1 MGMGTKTLSIS
12 DDAYRRLRA
21 AKVGNES
28 FSQVIQR
35 LTGRRDLAGYFG
47 SIGKAFG
54 DDLEAAS
61 REVRATIDAEVD
73 ERRRRL
79 GMP

>member
-1 MGMGTKTLSIS
+1 MGTKTLSIS

-21 AKVGNES
+21 AKVGDES

-35 LTGRRDLAGYFG
+35 LTGRRDLTRYFG
-47 SIGKAFG
+47 SIGKELA

-61 REVRATIDAEVD
+61 REIRATVDGEAD
-73 ERRRRL
+73 ERRARL
-79 GMP
+79 GLP

>member
-1 MGMGTKTLSIS
+1 MGTKTLSIS

-35 LTGRRDLAGYFG
+35 LTGRRDLTRYFG
-47 SIGKAFG
+47 SISKELA

-61 REVRATIDAEVD
+61 REVRSTIEGDID
-73 ERRRRL
+73 ERRMRL
-79 GMP
+79 GLP